1 MIISVIV
8 SILFTGAL
16 AAKPQDNGKFFLSGI
31 DFELYDKGLKL
42 MDQGKLEEAAEAFR
56 LLTERKSNTLYPFF
70 YLAGLYS
77 QMGKHQEAVAV
88 SETIL
93 HRFPLEIR
101 KLGRA
106 SYKNPVYSQFYY
118 NLGAAYL
125 SLKKHQDAVNA
136 FKRVIRS
143 RNYKADSSSAVS
155 RFYPTSVLAIKTF
168 YATVHYHL
176 GLAYLSLGDQKA
188 AVNQYKK
195 LKKLDKEMAAE
206 FQKEI

>member
-1 MIISVIV
+1 MMV
-8 SILFTGAL
+8 SILFTGVL
-16 AAKPQDNGKFFLSGI
+16 AAKPQDKGKFFLSGI

-42 MDQGKLEEAAEAFR
+42 MDQGKLEEAAETFL

-77 QMGKHQEAVAV
+77 QLGKHQEAAAV
-88 SETIL
+88 YEKIL

-106 SYKNPVYSQFYY
+106 SYKNPFYSQFYY
-118 NLGAAYL
+118 NLGVAYL
-125 SLKKHQDAVNA
+125 GLNRHQDAVNA

-143 RNYKADSSSAVS
+143 RNYKADRSSVVS
-155 RFYPTSVLAIKTF
+155 RFYPTGVLAIKTF

-188 AVNQYKK
+188 AVSQYKK
-195 LKKLDKEMAAE
+195 LKKLDKDMATE